1 MATTRALIV
10 GVSEYSKMGQKNL
23 PFCKNDIIAVERAF
37 IQGMKVDPADIIVC
51 GHTGKVAGND
61 FVDAL
66 HTLSCMCNK
75 DDTFLLYFS
84 GHGGTILGSHHLLLS
99 DAQIKTKDL
108 ISYLEAIP
116 SKNKILFLDCCMAG
130 NFEVDGSAVFDITS
144 TADEFAGKGYAVIA
158 SSNDVQYSYGH
169 PTKPISLFTSFLCDA
184 LTDTHIV
191 RAGKKSLYDI
201 KRLLFL
207 YMEIWNK
214 NNPTKRQDPIYR
226 ANIGGTILFEVE
238 DYKPYKIKKYFEDT
252 EQYTIYTVEP
262 LHNGIAKRYC
272 VKVILKQPFSFSEI
286 SQLNHEIVKK
296 VRFLEIYGNS
306 NAQRHW
312 HGKPANLIFCYFG
325 FDESDITNGNY
336 ICHTTWADETQ
347 DKKYWYRQQKNAE
360 VINDIHFS
368 IHPYYQSLRTFTIEH
383 TGDKETLI
391 SHTKEIIT
399 QMITLAEQTITI
411 YNEYVNQT
419 KDEGQLIADMA
430 PIIPQ
435 IEKLYFAESELDIP
449 PNELKEWSHR
459 CSNLA
464 ATIHDFTLFYNQKY
478 ISMRT
483 PENRKACMDISVK
496 RYYEELEELKAAEK
510 EILD

>member
-1 MATTRALIV
+1 
-10 GVSEYSKMGQKNL
+10 
-23 PFCKNDIIAVERAF
+23 
-37 IQGMKVDPADIIVC
+37 
-51 GHTGKVAGND
+51 
-61 FVDAL
+61 
-66 HTLSCMCNK
+66 
-75 DDTFLLYFS
+75 
-84 GHGGTILGSHHLLLS
+84 
-99 DAQIKTKDL
+99 
-108 ISYLEAIP
+108 
-116 SKNKILFLDCCMAG
+116 
-130 NFEVDGSAVFDITS
+130 
-144 TADEFAGKGYAVIA
+144 
-158 SSNDVQYSYGH
+158 
-169 PTKPISLFTSFLCDA
+169 
-184 LTDTHIV
+184 
-191 RAGKKSLYDI
+191 
-201 KRLLFL
+201 
-207 YMEIWNK
+207 MEIWNK

-238 DYKPYKIKKYFEDT
+238 DYKPYEIKKYFEDT

-347 DKKYWYRQQKNAE
+347 DKKYWY
-360 VINDIHFS
+360 
-368 IHPYYQSLRTFTIEH
+368 
-383 TGDKETLI
+383 
-391 SHTKEIIT
+391 
-399 QMITLAEQTITI
+399 
-411 YNEYVNQT
+411 
-419 KDEGQLIADMA
+419 
-430 PIIPQ
+430 
-435 IEKLYFAESELDIP
+435 FAESELDIP